1 MFPLIDV
8 ACTAPGSDSD
18 IFISWTFIKL
28 INLSL
33 TLFQVDINEA
43 GMSKILDDN
52 GDIGREDFIKFSQD
66 SKLLD
71 FGNLMGE
78 VGVKTLATYP
88 FMP

>member
-1 MFPLIDV
+1 M
-8 ACTAPGSDSD
+8 
-18 IFISWTFIKL
+18 
-28 INLSL
+28 
-33 TLFQVDINEA
+33 DINEA

-78 VGVKTLATYP
+78 VGVKTLATHPYAIKNQRKARNAP
-88 FMP
+88 SRGLWVP

>member
-1 MFPLIDV
+1 MDIYKIDYY
-8 ACTAPGSDSD
+8 
-18 IFISWTFIKL
+18 
-28 INLSL
+28 LSL
-33 TLFQVDINEA
+33 TLPQVDINEA

-88 FMP
+88 YAIKNQRKARNDPSRGLWVP

>member
-1 MFPLIDV
+1 MDIYKIDYY
-8 ACTAPGSDSD
+8 
-18 IFISWTFIKL
+18 
-28 INLSL
+28 LSL
-33 TLFQVDINEA
+33 TLLQVDINEA

-88 FMP
+88 YTIKNQRKTRNAPNRGLWVP